1 MRRARI
7 LTTRRNN
14 NLQQNKGHAVQRAF
28 FRAPFSR
35 VVTLVRNKK
44 RTVARPQKSNAVIFG
59 RMFFGVFFVKFFQ
72 GFVQGLTQCDV

>member
-1 MRRARI
+1 MQRARCSACPF
-7 LTTRRNN
+7 LR
-14 NLQQNKGHAVQRAF
+14 LFKGCIIAV
-28 FRAPFSR
+28 
-35 VVTLVRNKK
+35 KK